1 MAEEEKKKEKVDERL
16 EFLWNYIMKTMRLK
30 QEKWNKMLAT
40 TEYKVNYKELFF
52 KFDFSSKGKRKF
64 LIMRIINKQLKA
76 ITSLFL

>member
-40 TEYKVNYKELFF
+40 TEYKVNYKELF
-52 KFDFSSKGKRKF
+52 SILILVQSGKG
-64 LIMRIINKQLKA
+64 N
-76 ITSLFL
+76 S

>member
-52 KFDFSSKGKRKF
+52 
-64 LIMRIINKQLKA
+64 
-76 ITSLFL
+76 

>member
-40 TEYKVNYKELFF
+40 SEYKVNYKQLFISIF
-52 KFDFSSKGKRKF
+52 ENCK
-64 LIMRIINKQLKA
+64 
-76 ITSLFL
+76 